1 MTTGLASDATL
12 VPLLREE
19 MVAWETLEERYGPLL
34 KLVEVLLGVVPNC
47 DRYLEIWPPAFRT
60 YNVMVPN
67 FLNLPVPI
75 FGVGGPPP
83 EIVGLAM
90 YVASRTAE
98 CPYCSAHSCSF
109 AMRRGASAEKVAAA
123 LVPDRTS

>member
-1 MTTGLASDATL
+1 MTGVVGDRTL

-19 MVAWETLEERYGPLL
+19 MVAWETLEERYGALL

-67 FLNLPVPI
+67 FLNLPAPV
-75 FGVGGPPP
+75 FGVGGAPG
-83 EIVGLAM
+83 EIVGLGM
-90 YVASRTAE
+90 YASSRVDGPVPPTVLR
-98 CPYCSAHSCSF
+98 SR
-109 AMRRGASAEKVAAA
+109 RRGPS
-123 LVPDRTS
+123 RG